1 MRILSFNTIDSFAR
15 NHLEAATMV
24 EWVEDALTHKQEAI
38 LPAKTEVDLDERLLG
53 CPGTGFYDV
62 MPAIVPHLGIAGT
75 KLVDG
80 FPQRSPSVAAEITVT
95 DLATGE
101 LLALVD
107 GTWITAWRTGAVA
120 AHSALTFANT
130 HPTTNAHAV
139 TNARPTDGSS
149 SNGSPTDG
157 SSADSNY
164 ADMQRIG
171 IVGLGITA
179 VTFLHIMA
187 SAHPERFY
195 EVTVLQYKDQHERFA
210 ERFTGFPNV
219 VLPICAS

>member
-1 MRILSFNTIDSFAR
+1 MCIRDR
-15 NHLEAATMV
+15 
-24 EWVEDALTHKQEAI
+24 
-38 LPAKTEVDLDERLLG
+38 
-53 CPGTGFYDV
+53 
-62 MPAIVPHLGIAGT
+62 
-75 KLVDG
+75 
-80 FPQRSPSVAAEITVT
+80 
-95 DLATGE
+95 
-101 LLALVD
+101 
-107 GTWITAWRTGAVA
+107 

-171 IVGLGITA
+171 IVGLGNTA